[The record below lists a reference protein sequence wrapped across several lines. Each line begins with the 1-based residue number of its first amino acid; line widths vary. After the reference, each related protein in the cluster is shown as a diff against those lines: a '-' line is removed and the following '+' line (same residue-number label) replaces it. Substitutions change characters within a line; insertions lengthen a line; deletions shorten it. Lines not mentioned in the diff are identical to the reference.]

1 MAGTVQYLTP
11 EGKERLERE
20 LERLKK
26 EGRQAVADNL
36 RRAIEEGD
44 LSENFGYTE
53 SKREQAMLEG
63 RILEIS
69 AVLANAQVVQPHD
82 GEHARIGS
90 TVTVA
95 ESGRSPERYQIVGPA
110 EADPRQGRISH
121 ESPLGKA
128 LLGHKSG
135 DHVEARTPGGV
146 LHFEILAVE

>member
-20 LERLKK
+20 LERLKT
-26 EGRQAVADNL
+26 EGRQAVADSL

-53 SKREQAMLEG
+53 TKREQGMLEG

-69 AVLANAQVVQPHD
+69 AVLANAQLLEPHD
-82 GEHARIGS
+82 GEQARIGS
-90 TVTVA
+90 TVTVS
-95 ESGRSPERYQIVGPA
+95 EPGRSPERYQIVGPA
-110 EADPRQGRISH
+110 EADPAKGRISH

-128 LLGHKSG
+128 LLGHKPG
-135 DHVEARTPGGV
+135 DKVEAKTPGGV
-146 LHFEILAVE
+146 LHFEILAIE